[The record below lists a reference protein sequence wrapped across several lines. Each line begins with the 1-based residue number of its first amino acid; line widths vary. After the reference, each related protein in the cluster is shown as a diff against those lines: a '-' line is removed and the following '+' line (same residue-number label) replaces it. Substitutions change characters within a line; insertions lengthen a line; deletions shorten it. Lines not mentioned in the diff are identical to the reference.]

1 MYVLVLVVKPF
12 TSSRYAR
19 WLLRLFRK
27 PVERGT
33 KRRRFF
39 KRSLDLK
46 NPGRHFRRR
55 RFVRSQVGRNKR
67 EDIFS
72 VLFFAAVQWLESLK
86 KDFPNRRPTRTSN
99 CLKDIGTPVNLFY
112 DVATLT
118 FRKAPTLASLARRR
132 AF

>member
-67 EDIFS
+67 EDIFFCF
-72 VLFFAAVQWLESLK
+72 VLRCSAVVGESKEGLSK
-86 KDFPNRRPTRTSN
+86 
-99 CLKDIGTPVNLFY
+99 
-112 DVATLT
+112 
-118 FRKAPTLASLARRR
+118 
-132 AF
+132 